1 MGKSRKSI
9 KGKAPGKLMIATP
22 NEKANARNQK
32 MRKTKKLVRDM
43 QRILQK
49 YAKTSE
55 EHRIL
60 RDRFLKQDKERE
72 LQLARIAVGLQAGL
86 VELGNNGEEG
96 NNEANNNVNEIVI
109 GMAGIPLGA
118 PQPINRVNDLASKLE
133 RFSIGR

>member
-1 MGKSRKSI
+1 MGKTRKSI
-9 KGKAPGKLMIATP
+9 KVKTPGKLMIP
-22 NEKANARNQK
+22 NARNQK
-32 MRKTKKLVRDM
+32 MRKTNKLVRDM

-96 NNEANNNVNEIVI
+96 NNEANNNVNEI
-109 GMAGIPLGA
+109 PLGA
-118 PQPINRVNDLASKLE
+118 PRPINRVNDLARNLE
-133 RFSIGR
+133 RFSIGSR